1 MTAEMKVHPIVYFL
15 FKSMVRLA
23 LVLIFVGI
31 PAAVYYQ
38 RVHGIGFG
46 AKEALGK
53 ALSTPTIDPTHSICH
68 QPNNNVSNKFLF
80 LPTAHCN
87 R

>member
-1 MTAEMKVHPIVYFL
+1 MKVHPIVYFL

-46 AKEALGK
+46 KMK
-53 ALSTPTIDPTHSICH
+53 
-68 QPNNNVSNKFLF
+68 K
-80 LPTAHCN
+80 
-87 R
+87 